1 MRSRWIAG
9 ALVALLLL
17 YVVLVARSAY
27 GLLIS
32 GEVLGVAIG
41 VSALAIPVLT
51 VWFLI
56 REIAMARAVDRLAG
70 IMEEEGSLDLDDL
83 PRSPG
88 GGWTAPRPPRTSSPS
103 APMWRPTRRRGA
115 GGSASRGPT
124 TTPATGVEPVPA
136 CAPRCSWSGAAAE

>member
-32 GEVLGVAIG
+32 GEALGVAIG
-41 VSALAIPVLT
+41 VAALAIPVLT

-70 IMEEEGSLDLDDL
+70 IMEAEGSLDPDDL

-88 GGWTAPRPPRTSSPS
+88 GRIDRAAATEAFQSVRADVEADPQ
-103 APMWRPTRRRGA
+103 AWRAWFRLAWAYNDAGDRRRA
-115 GGSASRGPT
+115 RSSLRTAVQLERRG
-124 TTPATGVEPVPA
+124 
-136 CAPRCSWSGAAAE
+136 R

>member
-88 GGWTAPRPPRTSSPS
+88 GRVDRAAATEDFQSVRADVEADPQAWRGWFRLAW
-103 APMWRPTRRRGA
+103 AYNDAGDRRRA
-115 GGSASRGPT
+115 RSSLRTAVQLERRG
-124 TTPATGVEPVPA
+124 
-136 CAPRCSWSGAAAE
+136 R